1 MRGLNEVIGE
11 MQSLNVDPLRI
22 DEEIKKLESELSD
35 YFSQEVNW
43 NEPED
48 T

>member
-1 MRGLNEVIGE
+1 MTRLEQVIEE

-22 DEEIKKLESELSD
+22 DEEIRKLESELSE
-35 YFSQEVNW
+35 YFNGEANW

>member
-1 MRGLNEVIGE
+1 MRGLNEVIE
-11 MQSLNVDPLRI
+11 DMHSHNVDPLRI
-22 DEEIKKLESELSD
+22 DEEIRKLESELSE
-35 YFSQEVNW
+35 YLHGEANW

>member
-1 MRGLNEVIGE
+1 MTRLEEIIEE

-22 DEEIKKLESELSD
+22 DEEIRKLESELSD
-35 YFSQEVNW
+35 FLMNGGVGYESKS
-43 NEPED
+43 

>member
-1 MRGLNEVIGE
+1 MTRLEKIIGE

-22 DEEIKKLESELSD
+22 DEEIRKLESELSD
-35 YFSQEVNW
+35 YFMNGGMEYESES
-43 NEPED
+43 